1 MQLPAPIRAYFEAD
15 QASGGA
21 APIGMFTHNAVVRD
35 EGKTHT
41 GHEAI
46 ADWWSAAKTKYHHT
60 AVPYDIREEK
70 RNTIVRATVTGQFPG
85 SPAVLTFAFRLD
97 NGLIASLDISA

>member
-15 QASGGA
+15 QTPGGP
-21 APIGMFTHNAVVRD
+21 APIGMFAHNAVVRD

-46 ADWWSAAKTKYHHT
+46 AAWWNAAKAKYHHT
-60 AVPYDIREEK
+60 AVPCEIREEK
-70 RNTIVRATVTGQFPG
+70 RNFTVRATVTGQFSG
-85 SPAVLTFAFRLD
+85 SPAVLTFSFQLD
-97 NGLIASLDISA
+97 DGLIAALEISA